1 MFVGIGVVVGVEVSV
16 KSRVTGTRVG
26 VSVEAAIVR
35 GVGDKS
41 VTLKIPVIA
50 TIASIKAAM
59 LMLTAI
65 TTIG

>member
-1 MFVGIGVVVGVEVSV
+1 VVVGVEVSV
-16 KSRVTGTRVG
+16 KSKVTGTRVG

-41 VTLKIPVIA
+41 VPLKIPVIA